1 MGYPGPYD
9 PLGSGPFAPIA
20 VSFGPTFGPTD
31 RMASIVP
38 YRNGWRVQIKSRHGR
53 DSATFRTK
61 KEAAQWALQR
71 EAELSGARMP
81 DKSLADALGRYK
93 REVSPEHKGARWE
106 GLRLDSLSRHPIAR
120 KPVADL
126 TGPDIAGW
134 RDDRLQEVSPGTVAR
149 EMTLLRSVLE
159 VCRRDWGWVRSNP
172 MADVRRPRSPPSRK
186 RRVAPDEIE
195 RIVIACDLV
204 DGDRTDTALQRTGL
218 AFLFALETAMR
229 AGEILGLRWEHI
241 GAKSVTLP
249 ETKNG
254 DARRVPLSPRAREII
269 AALPEAGE
277 TVFNLHPGTRDVMW
291 RRAVRTAAI
300 EDLHFHDSR
309 AEAIWRLSKK
319 LDVMELARV
328 IGHRD
333 LKSLMIYYQTDADEL
348 ADRL

>member
-1 MGYPGPYD
+1 M
-9 PLGSGPFAPIA
+9 
-20 VSFGPTFGPTD
+20 FGPTD

-53 DSATFRTK
+53 DSATFKTK
-61 KEAAQWALQR
+61 REAAQWALQR
-71 EAELSGARMP
+71 EAELSGAKLP
-81 DKSLADALGRYK
+81 DKSLADALARYK

-106 GLRLDSLSRHPIAR
+106 GLRLDSLSRNRIAAI
-120 KPVADL
+120 PLANL
-126 TGPDIAGW
+126 TGPEIAVW
-134 RDDRLQEVSPGTVAR
+134 RDERLGEVAPGTVAR

-159 VCRRDWGWVRSNP
+159 VCRRDWGWIRANP
-172 MADVRRPRSPPSRK
+172 MADVRRPRTPPSRK
-186 RRVAPDEIE
+186 RRVSPDEIE
-195 RIVIACDLV
+195 RVVIACDLV
-204 DGDRTDTALQRTGL
+204 DGDAAGTALQRTGL

-229 AGEILGLRWEHI
+229 AGEIVGMRWADV

-249 ETKNG
+249 RTKNG
-254 DARRVPLSPRAREII
+254 DQRKVPLSGRAREII
-269 AALPEAGE
+269 AALPREGD

-291 RRAVRTAAI
+291 RRAVRTAGIA
-300 EDLHFHDSR
+300 DLHFHDSR

-333 LKSLMIYYQTDADEL
+333 LKSLLIYYQTDADTL